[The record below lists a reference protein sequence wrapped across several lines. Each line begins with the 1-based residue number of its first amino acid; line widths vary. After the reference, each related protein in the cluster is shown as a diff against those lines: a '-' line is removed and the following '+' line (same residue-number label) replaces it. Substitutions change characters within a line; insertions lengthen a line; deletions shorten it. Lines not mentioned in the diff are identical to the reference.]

1 MYYEKTHGG
10 KGMSYFEN
18 MAYETIKDIGKRIT
32 AGEISDRGSFKE
44 LCDYLEEY
52 DIEMFYKE
60 LKGNVLPTEVK
71 VQYEKI
77 CEMID
82 EINQ

>member
-1 MYYEKTHGG
+1 
-10 KGMSYFEN
+10 MSYFEN

-32 AGEISDRGSFKE
+32 AGEISDKGDFE
-44 LCDYLEEY
+44 ALCNYLEDY
-52 DIEMFYKE
+52 SVDIFLKE
-60 LKGNVLPTEVK
+60 LKNNQLPTEVRE
-71 VQYEKI
+71 QYELI

>member
-32 AGEISDRGSFKE
+32 AGEISDRGSFE
-44 LCDYLEEY
+44 ALCNYLEDY
-52 DIEMFYKE
+52 SIDIFLKE
-60 LKGNVLPTEVK
+60 LKNNQLPTEVRE
-71 VQYEKI
+71 QYESI
-77 CEMID
+77 CEIID